1 MKKVI
6 FFIFLY
12 LLCIG
17 LVYSTASILMWFQDN
32 DSTSQ
37 QIEAIQDL
45 VCVEEIV
52 DNSSTVIVTESDH
65 VEEKLIGVDFD
76 PLKKINS
83 EVVGWIQVNGTNIN
97 YPFVQHTDNSFYL
110 KKSFDRSYNSAGWVF
125 LDFRNSMD
133 SLNTNTII
141 YAHGRVDGTMFGTLK
156 NSLNYS
162 WFRNKDN
169 HVLKISTPKHNY
181 LFEVFSVYHIK
192 TTSDY
197 LHTYFNDVGEYGNFL
212 KLITERSAYRFPSQ
226 ANTGD
231 KILTLST
238 CYSNT
243 EKMVMH
249 ARLIKSELR

>member
-1 MKKVI
+1 MKKGI

-32 DSTSQ
+32 DSTSR

-45 VCVEEIV
+45 VRVEEIV
-52 DNSSTVIVTESDH
+52 DNSSTVVITESDH
-65 VEEKLIGVDFD
+65 IEEKLIGVDFD
-76 PLKKINS
+76 PLKKINN

-110 KKSFDRSYNSAGWVF
+110 KRSFDRSYNSAGWVF

-133 SLNTNTII
+133 NLNTNTII

-162 WFRNKDN
+162 WFNNKDN
-169 HVLKISTPKHNY
+169 HVLKISTPRHNY
-181 LFEVFSVYHIK
+181 LFEVFSIYHIK

-197 LHTYFNDVGEYGNFL
+197 LHTYFKDVGEYGNFL
-212 KLITERSAYRFPSQ
+212 KLITERSAYQFPSK

>member
-6 FFIFLY
+6 FFIFVY

-17 LVYSTASILMWFQDN
+17 LVYSAASILMWFQDN
-32 DSTSQ
+32 GSTVK
-37 QIEAIQDL
+37 QIETIQDL
-45 VCVEEIV
+45 VRVEEIV
-52 DNSSTVIVTESDH
+52 DNSSTIIVTESEH
-65 VEEKLIGVDFD
+65 IEEKLIGVDFD
-76 PLKKINS
+76 PLKKINN

-110 KKSFDRSYNSAGWVF
+110 KRSFDRSYNSAGWVF
-125 LDFRNSMD
+125 LDYRNSIKQ
-133 SLNTNTII
+133 LNTNTII

-156 NSLNYS
+156 NSLDYS

-197 LHTYFNDVGEYGNFL
+197 LYTNFDSVEDYSNFL
-212 KLITERSAYRFPSQ
+212 KLITERSAYKFPYEV
-226 ANTGD
+226 NTGD

-238 CYSNT
+238 CYNNA